1 MEHPKEKAVNYETAL
16 EEAKATFANE
26 TNAMQNAL
34 RVIAMLATT
43 KHMIMTSAN
52 PGSRLPGISIPTDP
66 TRLTWRTA
74 RLAIAI
80 VDSWDPAHYEPPIRE
95 QDGVLIG
102 EIGVKWEGEI
112 PDAIPY
118 APIHELGGVIPAH
131 DVFPIRAKALRWFDK
146 AGHPVFRKRA
156 HIPDVAIHPRP
167 YLSAAAA
174 DPEAMTMIEQTM
186 GNALRL
192 IAIKFMQRGT
202 ADGNLAGAS

>member
-1 MEHPKEKAVNYETAL
+1 MNYEDAMI
-16 EEAKATFANE
+16 EAKEAFATE
-26 TNAMQNAL
+26 TNAMRNAL
-34 RVIAMLATT
+34 KVITMLATT
-43 KHMIMTSAN
+43 KHMIMTGAQKVAGKWQLSQLA
-52 PGSRLPGISIPTDP
+52 TDP
-66 TRLTWRTA
+66 TRLTWRTG
-74 RLAIAI
+74 RLARAIASN
-80 VDSWDPAHYEPPIRE
+80 VDPAHYEPPIKVE
-95 QDGVLIG
+95 DGVLIG
-102 EIGVKWEGEI
+102 EIGVRWEGEI

-118 APIHELGGVIPAH
+118 AKIHETGGVIPAH

-167 YLSAAAA
+167 YLSATAA
-174 DPEAMTMIEQTM
+174 DPEALTMIEEAL